1 MWVLEVGRQTKKWF
15 FFFFNSLGFLIFKLS
30 YYNTLDTKEV
40 NKIDLEM

>member
-15 FFFFNSLGFLIFKLS
+15 FFFNSLGFLIFKLP

-40 NKIDLEM
+40 SKIDLEM